1 MANKLS
7 IVNFAEA
14 KRQTFG
20 HGEAFKATT
29 ARIGAE
35 LGAEQ
40 IGCTL
45 VELEPGKRAW
55 PYHLHYAEEEMFVIL
70 EGQGTIRYDSEKY
83 PVREGDVIFTPTG
96 PGTAH
101 QIINTSDAPLRYL
114 ALSSRADAEVA
125 VYPDSGKIG
134 AYGRD
139 GDGFAF
145 LAPASAEVDYFDGE
159 DGEP

>member
-1 MANKLS
+1 MPNKPA
-7 IVNFAEA
+7 IVNFTDAR
-14 KRQTFG
+14 RQTFG

-70 EGQGTIRYDSEKY
+70 EGHGTIRYDGERY

-139 GDGFAF
+139 DDGFAF

>member
-1 MANKLS
+1 MPNKPRM
-7 IVNFAEA
+7 VNFADA
-14 KRQTFG
+14 QRRTFG
-20 HGEAFKATT
+20 HGEAFQATT
-29 ARIGAE
+29 ARLGVE

-40 IGCTL
+40 IGCSL
-45 VELEPGKRAW
+45 VELDPGKRAW

-70 EGQGTIRYDSEKY
+70 EGEGTLRYDGERY
-83 PVREGDVIFTPTG
+83 PLKPGDVIFTPTG

-125 VYPDSGKIG
+125 EYPDSGKIG
-134 AYGRD
+134 AYGRHE
-139 GDGFAF
+139 DGFAF
-145 LAPASAEVDYFDGE
+145 LAPMSAGVDYFDGE

>member
-1 MANKLS
+1 MANKPP

-55 PYHLHYAEEEMFVIL
+55 PYHLHYAEEEMFVII
-70 EGQGTIRYDSEKY
+70 EGQGTIRYDGEKY

-114 ALSSRADAEVA
+114 ALSPRSDAEIA

-134 AYGRD
+134 AYGRTD
-139 GDGFAF
+139 EVFAF
-145 LAPASAEVDYFDGE
+145 LAPMSAEVDYFDGE